1 MADEVRVAQKVD
13 NPFSQRDKAKIKA
26 MITIDM
32 HVSDLKKA
40 LNFYVELLGFTL
52 VRPPFHL
59 DQDVEDDNAIIR
71 VDGGPNI
78 ILVKKPNSQN
88 KGRSPI
94 VFTYHTDDIEAVYSV
109 LRDSGIRTNERF
121 DDGCGKWLECY
132 DPDGNLVYVHSD

>member
-1 MADEVRVAQKVD
+1 MAEEVWVAQKVD
-13 NPFSQRDKAKIKA
+13 SAFSQRDKAKIKA

-59 DQDVEDDNAIIR
+59 NPDVEDENAIIR

-88 KGRSPI
+88 NGRSPI

-109 LRDSGIRTNERF
+109 LKDSGIRTNERF